1 MYQQIFQG
9 HVKNNTIF
17 LDDPV
22 QLPEGLQV
30 KIILFPLQVS
40 SPTSGLCDIWQD
52 VREANEIIEEIYLA
66 RTSGRQLPKL

>member
-9 HVKNNTIF
+9 HIKNNTIF

-40 SPTSGLCDIWQD
+40 PPTSGLC
-52 VREANEIIEEIYLA
+52 VREANEIIEEIYLT
-66 RTSGRQLPKL
+66 RTSGRHLPEL